1 MRRKVS
7 IPVNNSPRRRL
18 SNNRRLLLR
27 PFAVACLFFLL
38 FLPIE
43 LSNLSTLLQTHHEQN
58 EEANQLAQ
66 IQMFKPFLKPQPT
79 NKTNTVFTRNNVTQQ
94 IIILAGPHKTG
105 TTSIQTNMWL
115 WTSNEDSIFADWVW
129 PVPPKILKI
138 EENDTHEWD
147 FTPSKGFYML
157 LEALGPKTLNKL
169 KKERK
174 LFESHN
180 KQEVL
185 QIYKQHLNN
194 KWEEGKNIIFGTE
207 AFDVIIKDPKRG
219 VSMLNRLEHI
229 LPATTTVSTS
239 TTVVVMYRTPK
250 IKHLISIWH
259 QNTVRRTDPNFF
271 EWITTTNNS
280 LGALDALGMVDLFL
294 KYTSWNV
301 VLFDSS
307 GLRKQ
312 RNKKGEMTPPM
323 DASHIVACDIMK
335 IACDSSSKRVLG
347 FEYVDPVVSNVRNDQ
362 RPPNV
367 HQQVL
372 NDMDR
377 VLSRFECNYQHL
389 FQKSYNPR
397 LTILYPK
404 NILPM
409 MRGNCQDM
417 TGIPETR
424 VEMKQQLVDIALHAG
439 TV

>member
-157 LEALGPKTLNKL
+157 LEALGLKTLNKL

-180 KQEVL
+180 K
-185 QIYKQHLNN
+185 
-194 KWEEGKNIIFGTE
+194 
-207 AFDVIIKDPKRG
+207 
-219 VSMLNRLEHI
+219 
-229 LPATTTVSTS
+229 
-239 TTVVVMYRTPK
+239 
-250 IKHLISIWH
+250 
-259 QNTVRRTDPNFF
+259 
-271 EWITTTNNS
+271 
-280 LGALDALGMVDLFL
+280 
-294 KYTSWNV
+294 
-301 VLFDSS
+301 
-307 GLRKQ
+307 
-312 RNKKGEMTPPM
+312 
-323 DASHIVACDIMK
+323 
-335 IACDSSSKRVLG
+335 
-347 FEYVDPVVSNVRNDQ
+347 
-362 RPPNV
+362 
-367 HQQVL
+367 
-372 NDMDR
+372 
-377 VLSRFECNYQHL
+377 
-389 FQKSYNPR
+389 
-397 LTILYPK
+397 
-404 NILPM
+404 
-409 MRGNCQDM
+409 
-417 TGIPETR
+417 
-424 VEMKQQLVDIALHAG
+424 
-439 TV
+439 